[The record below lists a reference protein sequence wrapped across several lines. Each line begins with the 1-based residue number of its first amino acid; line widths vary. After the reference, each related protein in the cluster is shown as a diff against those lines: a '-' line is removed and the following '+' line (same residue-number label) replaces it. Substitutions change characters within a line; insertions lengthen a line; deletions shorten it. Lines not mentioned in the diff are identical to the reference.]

1 MKYIPTTN
9 SKLLFLSYVGALFLF
24 ILAVANF
31 KQPLIA
37 LVWGLFGI
45 IILPQGQ
52 RWIER
57 KLRTRLTYKIKSICG
72 VILFL
77 TAGVFTDYYQT
88 SDIKNG
94 QVLDANNTKDA
105 TNKLEIDPKE
115 QQRKDSFNFY
125 LQSAVALDKGLK
137 TSEALK
143 AVSIADKFVANDI
156 ERNEVLKVSNRVLLT
171 GTLRLIKEKK
181 YASAIP
187 ELTNLLSSDPNN
199 SELLYNRALCYSKI
213 GKTQLAV
220 ADLKPFLQTDERF
233 NKLHEKINPVR
244 KKVVGYETLCCDGS
258 TSDARGRGACSH
270 HGGVCD
276 WNHPIYEEYRQYE

>member
-9 SKLLFLSYVGALFLF
+9 SKLIFLSYVGAVFLF
-24 ILAVANF
+24 ILAITNF
-31 KQPLIA
+31 QHPLIA
-37 LVWGLFGI
+37 LVCGLFGL

-57 KLRTRLTYKIKSICG
+57 KLRIQLTYKIKFICG

-77 TAGVFTDYYQT
+77 IAGLFTDYYQA
-88 SDIKNG
+88 SDVKNG
-94 QVLDANNTKDA
+94 QGLDANNIKDA
-105 TNKLEIDPKE
+105 ANKLQIEQKE
-115 QQRKDSFNFY
+115 QRRKDSFNFY
-125 LQSAVALDKGLK
+125 LQSAVALHKGLK

-143 AVSIADKFVANDI
+143 AVSIANKFAANDI
-156 ERNEVLKVSNRVLLT
+156 ELNEVLKVNNSISQTRI
-171 GTLRLIKEKK
+171 LRLIKEKK
-181 YASAIP
+181 YATAIP

-220 ADLKPFLQTDERF
+220 ADLKPFLQSDERF